1 MSGPRAIGAEQA
13 LAIVEEVGA
22 EAPRASLPAL
32 IAGLERVKVAL
43 MMRAFSPEL
52 YAVSSPDEDRLV
64 GVDEAAALLGISK
77 STLYKTANKFDFVI
91 RQNETP
97 GRLQFSAR
105 GIQRHLSH
113 LRGDGGR

>member
-13 LAIVEEVGA
+13 LQAIEEIGV
-22 EAPRASLPAL
+22 EAPRTSLPAL

-43 MMRAFSPEL
+43 MMRALTPEL

-64 GVDEAAALLGISK
+64 GPAEAAKLLGISK
-77 STLYKTANKFDFVI
+77 STLYKISDRFDFVV
-91 RQNETP
+91 RQAETP